1 MDLIIMSDWEVNFY
15 IAEVYARASQATQ
28 AKNYYEK
35 GVIASLKQHGFSD
48 PSIIGSNGYAKWQE
62 GNTEAMIKQIAMQK
76 WVANANYQHIESFLE
91 RNRTKYPSVNEIDI
105 AADRVGAN
113 ANFPIGDLTIS
124 VKGRGLLQGNLP
136 ASPLY
141 PSSYIFRNNNAP
153 DQKPNVGVKVWW
165 NVKSG
170 K

>member
-1 MDLIIMSDWEVNFY
+1 
-15 IAEVYARASQATQ
+15 
-28 AKNYYEK
+28 
-35 GVIASLKQHGFSD
+35 
-48 PSIIGSNGYAKWQE
+48 
-62 GNTEAMIKQIAMQK
+62 
-76 WVANANYQHIESFLE
+76 LE

-105 AADRVGAN
+105 AANRVVAN

-153 DQKPNVGVKVWW
+153 NQKPNVGVKVWW
-165 NVKSG
+165 DVKNG